1 MASEQRSASDM
12 SDAELERELTSRKER
27 KVQAALDRRFANRKG
42 SEIVVDSKL
51 GKVTATLDT
60 TQAIGTPAASGKSI
74 TYATTYQAVEIDG
87 QQGYIRCT
95 IGVGKKNFNLAPV
108 NASTNV
114 LK

>member
-1 MASEQRSASDM
+1 MASEQRSASEM

-27 KVQAALDRRFANRKG
+27 KVQAAFNRRFSGRKG
-42 SEIVVDSKL
+42 SEIVIKSEK

-74 TYATTYQAVEIDG
+74 TYATTYQSVEIDG

-95 IGVGKKNFNLAPV
+95 IGVGRKNFDLTPAS
-108 NASTNV
+108 ASTSV

>member
-1 MASEQRSASDM
+1 MASEQRSASEM
-12 SDAELERELTSRKER
+12 SDKELEQELANRQAR
-27 KVQAALDRRFANRKG
+27 KVQAAFDRRFSGRNG
-42 SEIVVDSKL
+42 SEIVIKSEK